1 MAQIISVSVNLS
13 KIDKSKIV
21 DGKNGAKY
29 YNMNI
34 IVNDDFDQYNNNVQV
49 TDSQTKEQR
58 AAKEKR
64 NFIGNGRVIWS
75 NLAEVKKDAPQQDNG
90 NGHSNSPSDDD
101 LPF

>member
-58 AAKEKR
+58 SAKEKR

-90 NGHSNSPSDDD
+90 NGYSSSPSDSD

>member
-21 DGKNGAKY
+21 EGKNGAKY

-49 TDSQTKEQR
+49 TDSQTKQQR
-58 AAKEKR
+58 EAKEKR

-75 NLAEVKKDAPQQDNG
+75 NLADVKKDAPQQDNN
-90 NGHSNSPSDDD
+90 NGYNGSPSDDD